1 MHPTSSLV
9 IAAAHSP
16 LHYQYHVAVS
26 RIVLLLLLAPAVVVT
41 VAAVAALISEMPV
54 VECVAVVTVSGV
66 SVGPVVVYAVPVF
79 VVVFAA
85 PVLVVVFV
93 GVAVNGDYPD

>member
-16 LHYQYHVAVS
+16 LHYQSHVAVS

-41 VAAVAALISEMPV
+41 VAAVLFSEMPV
-54 VECVAVVTVSGV
+54 AECVAVVTVSGV